1 MRWII
6 TCRRL
11 RRDRRGVSNIIVIA
25 LSLVII
31 LAIVS
36 NIVLWNY
43 EMNQVDW
50 EKMKENVVISNVEN
64 VTVGSQFTFENEG
77 GLTVHLVSLW
87 VINSTDHQHYDI
99 NVFVN
104 SAETKTYL
112 REDITLPT
120 DGYTIKVVTKRGNI
134 AVYSE
139 S

>member
-1 MRWII
+1 LWII

-11 RRDRRGVSNIIVIA
+11 KRDRRGISNIIVIA

-43 EMNQVDW
+43 EMNQMDW
-50 EKMKENVVISNVEN
+50 EKMKENVIITNVER
-64 VTVGSQFTFENEG
+64 VTYGSQFTFENDG

-87 VINSTDHQHYDI
+87 IINSTDHQRYDI

-104 SAETKTYL
+104 SAATKNYL
-112 REDITLPT
+112 RDDVSLPT
-120 DGYTIKVVTKRGNI
+120 GSYTIKVVTERGNV
-134 AVYSE
+134 AVYSGN
-139 S
+139 